1 MCHVRT
7 GPTDSPQFVANS
19 RASDDPQKRTLRV
32 PVAIPQGVTPESCTA
47 ACQTAGGFARA
58 GLEVGRE
65 CC

>member
-1 MCHVRT
+1 MFHVRA
-7 GPTDSPQFVANS
+7 GPTDAPYCKADS